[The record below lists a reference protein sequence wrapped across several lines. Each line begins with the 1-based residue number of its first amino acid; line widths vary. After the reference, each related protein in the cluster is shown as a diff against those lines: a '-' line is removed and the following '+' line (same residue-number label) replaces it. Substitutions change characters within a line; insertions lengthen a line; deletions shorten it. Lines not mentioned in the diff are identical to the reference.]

1 MCQGTADILSRYGAK
16 YFSSKLFTIDSNMAS
31 LGRCSSDPRRCSN
44 EAWPWAPADGGWL
57 GFHRFLEMALLGISY
72 HLTWGFSMC
81 IYIIYIHTIDGLV
94 LFGSFRIFS
103 DLFGSQ
109 EPAAAFC
116 SPFLAQSFN
125 KPLALLASPQAH
137 PRKLGPSKCNVEFWE
152 LCRLCP
158 GQTTCSCFYG
168 SRWDVTGTT
177 PKPGIAP
184 TRCEKLTGM
193 VPMPCMDQWIPK
205 NAWDAAGAG
214 FVWKW
219 GSKIPILMRELCVKP
234 VGGMC
239 LFSDPTFW
247 RKWLFQLM
255 FHQNSLNLPA
265 DLVRHLMWTIA
276 AVPEETHKKGSIL
289 SISWRSW
296 SNWPSC

>member
-1 MCQGTADILSRYGAK
+1 M
-16 YFSSKLFTIDSNMAS
+16 
-31 LGRCSSDPRRCSN
+31 
-44 EAWPWAPADGGWL
+44 
-57 GFHRFLEMALLGISY
+57 
-72 HLTWGFSMC
+72 
-81 IYIIYIHTIDGLV
+81 V

-103 DLFGSQ
+103 DRFGSQ

-137 PRKLGPSKCNVEFWE
+137 PRKLGPSNVEFWE
-152 LCRLCP
+152 LCRPRAKQLARVSTEVAGMSL
-158 GQTTCSCFYG
+158 GQHQNI
-168 SRWDVTGTT
+168 

-219 GSKIPILMRELCVKP
+219 GSKIPILMRELNNYVSNQWVECVYFQIKP
-234 VGGMC
+234 AGENDC
-239 LFSDPTFW
+239 F
-247 RKWLFQLM
+247 
-255 FHQNSLNLPA
+255 NSCY
-265 DLVRHLMWTIA
+265 
-276 AVPEETHKKGSIL
+276 
-289 SISWRSW
+289 
-296 SNWPSC
+296 SCSTKTA

>member
-1 MCQGTADILSRYGAK
+1 MAW
-16 YFSSKLFTIDSNMAS
+16 SS
-31 LGRCSSDPRRCSN
+31 P
-44 EAWPWAPADGGWL
+44 
-57 GFHRFLEMALLGISY
+57 FLEMVGWLRWLRWLRWLG
-72 HLTWGFSMC
+72 T
-81 IYIIYIHTIDGLV
+81 
-94 LFGSFRIFS
+94 FRIFS
-103 DLFGSQ
+103 DLFGSP

-152 LCRLCP
+152 LCP

-239 LFSDPTFW
+239 LFSDQTCW
-247 RKWLFQLM
+247 RK
-255 FHQNSLNLPA
+255 
-265 DLVRHLMWTIA
+265 
-276 AVPEETHKKGSIL
+276 
-289 SISWRSW
+289 
-296 SNWPSC
+296 